1 MARIELSGIRKEWGG
16 VVAVEDVDLVIED
29 GEFVAVLG
37 PSGCGKSTTL
47 FMLAGIYAPS
57 AGTMRFDGARVNEV
71 ESRDRN
77 VGIVFQ
83 SYALYPHMSVRE
95 NIAFPL
101 RFKKVPEAEARRRVE
116 AIAGL
121 VQVRDLLDRRPGEM
135 SGGQQQRVALARA
148 LVKEP
153 QLLLLD
159 EPLSNLDATLRLTMR
174 TEIKRLQ
181 RQLGVTTILV
191 THDQVEAT
199 TMADRIVCM
208 SKGRIEQVAAPTDL
222 YARPAS
228 LFVAGFVGAPP
239 INVLAGQVEGGEVV
253 VNGLRLRLELAGEGG
268 GAARGA
274 AEVVPGE
281 AAPQEVAPGEVAPG
295 EVVPGEVVLGIR
307 PEHVR
312 FDAHGLAGRI
322 DQVEPMGRET
332 LYLVETAMGGVR
344 VLEGGAG
351 VRFAVGDEVHVG
363 FRPEDSLLFD
373 QESGALIPGARAA
386 PPPG

>member
-1 MARIELSGIRKEWGG
+1 MARIELSGIRKEWGE
-16 VVAVEDVDLVIED
+16 VVAVEGMDLVIED

-57 AGTMRFDGARVNEV
+57 AGDMRFDGALVNEV
-71 ESRDRN
+71 ESKDRN

-95 NIAFPL
+95 NIMFPL
-101 RFKKVPEAEARRRVE
+101 RFKKVPETEARRRVD
-116 AIAGL
+116 AIADL
-121 VQVRDLLDRRPGEM
+121 VQVHDLLDRRPAEM

-159 EPLSNLDATLRLTMR
+159 EPLSNLDATLRLSMR

-181 RQLGVTTILV
+181 RRLGVTTILV

-208 SKGRIEQVAAPTDL
+208 SQGRIEQVASPVEL
-222 YARPAS
+222 YTRPAS
-228 LFVAGFVGAPP
+228 LFVASFVGAPP
-239 INVLAGQVEGGEVV
+239 INLVAARAADGEVFA
-253 VNGLRLRLELAGEGG
+253 NGVCLNQS
-268 GAARGA
+268 
-274 AEVVPGE
+274 GE
-281 AAPQEVAPGEVAPG
+281 AAS
-295 EVVPGEVVLGIR
+295 GEVVLGIR

-312 FDAHGLAGRI
+312 LDDLGLPGRI

-332 LYLVETAMGGVR
+332 LYLVETAMGPIR
-344 VLEGGAG
+344 ALEGGAG
-351 VRFAVGDEVHVG
+351 VRFAGGDSVRIG
-363 FRPEDSLLFD
+363 FRPEDTLLFD
-373 QESGALIPGARAA
+373 RETEALVPGARVCA
-386 PPPG
+386 PSG